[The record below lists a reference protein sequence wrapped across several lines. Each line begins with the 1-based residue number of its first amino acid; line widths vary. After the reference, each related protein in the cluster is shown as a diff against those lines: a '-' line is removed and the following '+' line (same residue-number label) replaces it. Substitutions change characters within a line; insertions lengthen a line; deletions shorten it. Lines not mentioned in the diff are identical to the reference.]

1 MAHPSLSDLIA
12 KILDAMRA
20 AGCAPHDPRVVT
32 FGPPKTGALNR
43 YRVEGDKSGSANGWF
58 IFYDDGIPAG
68 AFGSWKSGISETW
81 CSKRDHELSDAE
93 RSQRDQHLAAAKAQR
108 AQQEQQVRAQAR
120 KKATELWDKS
130 AETVDA
136 KHPYLLKKQI
146 PAVGIRQLGKQLV
159 IPIQDSNGALHSLQ
173 FIEEDGSKRFLTGG
187 AISGNSCTL
196 GELDGAETIL
206 ICEGYATGVSLHRA
220 SGLPVVVAYNAGNLK
235 PVGAALRLRF
245 PHAALVFC
253 ADDDRWKPNTPEFKV
268 GEIKARA
275 VAEAVNGFVILPL
288 FDGINTDSKP
298 TDFNDLHCLAG
309 LDQLKAQLT
318 NALAHCQSPHRRREA
333 FEAEIDGTDDFET
346 LTVAMPRRILDAGL
360 PKATISYLLK
370 RISKKVRVPLADLQ
384 EQAKQTTTPNGWKA
398 KLRYDD
404 NGDLKLTLANL
415 VTILNHH
422 PDWRGV
428 LFYDEF
434 SGDILK
440 RKPPPFPHV
449 KLGEWTDMDSS
460 KSRVWLE
467 EEYDFEKL
475 PTGLVDEAV
484 AVAADLHAVHA
495 VKEYLEPLKWDRVP
509 RCKTWLLRYLGAED
523 NPVHRFVG
531 QAWMVGAVRRIYE
544 PGSQFDNVLVLEGRQ
559 GARKTTALR
568 VLGGAWHAESI
579 TDLGSK
585 DSLQTLRG
593 KWIVEFAELDA
604 LGRVES
610 SRIKQHISATNDVY
624 RPSYGRRSITVPRQN
639 VFAASCNPEKYL
651 KDETGAR
658 RFWPVRVGTIDID
671 ALVRDRDQLWAE
683 AVHLYRQ
690 GEQCWATP
698 DMAYLTEAQEAR
710 FQDDPWEEH
719 VAIFCYGK
727 RNVLISEVL
736 SSLRVEVPKQTQS
749 EKNRVAKILGRLG
762 FACKLVKTKG
772 VVYRE
777 YQRETLN

>member
-1 MAHPSLSDLIA
+1 MADPSLSDLTA
-12 KILDAMRA
+12 QILDAMRA

-32 FGPPKTGALNR
+32 FGPPKSGPVHR
-43 YRVEGDKSGSANGWF
+43 YRVDGDKSSSANGWF

-81 CSKRDHELSDAE
+81 CAKRDHELTDAE
-93 RSQRDQHLAAAKAQR
+93 RAQRDKQLADAKARR
-108 AQQEQQVRAQAR
+108 AQQERQVRAQAR

-136 KHPYLLKKQI
+136 KHQYLLEKQI
-146 PAVGIRQLGKQLV
+146 PAIGIRQLGKQLV

-187 AISGNSCTL
+187 AISGNTCAL

-206 ICEGYATGVSLHRA
+206 ICEGYATGVSLHCA
-220 SGLPVVVAYNAGNLK
+220 SGLPVVIAYNAGNLK

-253 ADDDRWKPNTPEFKV
+253 ADDDRWTEGNP
-268 GEIKARA
+268 GQRKAT
-275 VAEAVNGFVILPL
+275 EAATGVNGFVILPL
-288 FDGINTDSKP
+288 FDGIDTDTKP

-309 LDQLKAQLT
+309 LDQLKSQLT
-318 NALAHCQSPHRRREA
+318 NALANCQSPHRRREA
-333 FEAEIDGTDDFET
+333 FEAEIDGTEDFEV
-346 LTVAMPRRILDAGL
+346 LSADLPRRILGAGL
-360 PKATISYLLK
+360 PKATVSYLLK
-370 RISKKVRVPLADLQ
+370 RIAKKVRVPLADLQ

-434 SGDILK
+434 SGDIIK
-440 RKPPPFPHV
+440 RKPPPFTNV
-449 KLGEWTDMDSS
+449 KLGEWSDMDSS
-460 KSRVWLE
+460 KSRVWME
-467 EEYDFEKL
+467 EAYDFEKL
-475 PTGLVDEAV
+475 STGMVDEAV

-523 NPVHRFVG
+523 NSVHRFGG
-531 QAWMVGAVRRIYE
+531 QAWLIGAVKRIYE
-544 PGSQFDNVLVLEGRQ
+544 PGSQFDNVLVLEGKQ

-658 RFWPVRVGTIDID
+658 RFWPVRVGDIDID
-671 ALVRDRDQLWAE
+671 ALRRDRDQLWAE

-698 DMAYLTEAQEAR
+698 DMIYLTEAQEAR
-710 FQDDPWEEH
+710 FQEDPWEEH

-736 SSLRVEVPKQTQS
+736 SSLRVEIPKQTQS

>member
-12 KILDAMRA
+12 QILDAMRA
-20 AGCAPHDPRVVT
+20 AGCAPHDPKVVT
-32 FGPPKTGALNR
+32 FGPPKTGPVHR
-43 YRVEGDKSGSANGWF
+43 YRVDGDKSGSANGWF

-68 AFGSWKSGISETW
+68 AFGSWKSSISETW
-81 CSKRDHELSDAE
+81 CAKRDHELTDAE
-93 RSQRDQHLAAAKAQR
+93 RAQRDKQLADAKARR

-120 KKATELWDKS
+120 KKATELWAKS

-136 KHPYLLKKQI
+136 KHPYLLEKQI
-146 PAVGIRQLGKQLV
+146 PAIGIRQLGQQLILPV
-159 IPIQDSNGALHSLQ
+159 WDSNGVLQSLE
-173 FIEEDGSKRFLTGG
+173 FVSDDGTKKFLTGG
-187 AISGNSCTL
+187 AISGNTCTL
-196 GELDGAETIL
+196 GELDDAETIL

-220 SGLPVVVAYNAGNLK
+220 SGLPVVIAYNAGNLK
-235 PVGAALRLRF
+235 PVGTALRLRH

-288 FDGINTDSKP
+288 FDGIDTDSKP

-333 FEAEIDGTDDFET
+333 FEAEIDGTGDFET
-346 LTVAMPRRILDAGL
+346 LTAVLPRRILDAGL
-360 PKATISYLLK
+360 PKATVSYLLK
-370 RISKKVRVPLADLQ
+370 RIAKKVRVPLADLQ

-440 RKPPPFPHV
+440 RKPPPYPNS
-449 KLGEWTDMDSS
+449 KSDLWADLDSS
-460 KSRVWLE
+460 KTHVWLE
-467 EEYDFEKL
+467 EQFELSKL
-475 PTGLVDEAV
+475 STGMVDEAI
-484 AVAADLHAVHA
+484 AVVADLHAIHV
-495 VKEYLEPLKWDRVP
+495 VKEYLEPLRWDGKP
-509 RCKTWLLRYLGAED
+509 RLKTMALRYFGAED
-523 NPVHRFVG
+523 NPVHRFVM
-531 QAWMVGAVRRIYE
+531 QAWMVGAVKRVYE
-544 PGSQFDNVLVLEGRQ
+544 PGSQFDNVLVLEGWQ
-559 GARKTTALR
+559 GQRKTTALR
-568 VLGGAWHAESI
+568 VLGAMWHAESI
-579 TDLGSK
+579 TDAGSK
-585 DSLQTLRG
+585 DSFVTLRG
-593 KWIVEFAELDA
+593 KWLVEFSEFDA
-604 LGRVES
+604 LSRVES
-610 SRIKQHISATNDVY
+610 SRMKQHISATNDVY
-624 RPSYGRRSITVPRQN
+624 RPPYGKRSITVPRQN
-639 VFAASCNPEKYL
+639 VFAATVNPEKYL

-658 RFWPVRVGTIDID
+658 RFWPVLCGDIDID
-671 ALVRDRDQLWAE
+671 ALRRDRDQLWAE

-698 DMAYLTEAQEAR
+698 DMTYLTEAQEAR
-710 FQDDPWEEH
+710 FMEDPWEEH
-719 VAIFCYGK
+719 VAIFCHGK
-727 RNVLISEVL
+727 RVVRISEIL
-736 SSLRVEVPKQTQS
+736 SYLRVDLPKQTQAD
-749 EKNRVAKILGRLG
+749 KNRVAKILARLK
-762 FACKLVKTKG
+762 FVCKLVKRHG

-777 YQRETLN
+777 YQREIAK

>member
-1 MAHPSLSDLIA
+1 MADPSLSDLTA
-12 KILDAMRA
+12 QILDAMRA

-32 FGPPKTGALNR
+32 FGPPKSGPVHR
-43 YRVEGDKSGSANGWF
+43 YRVDGDKSSSANGWF

-81 CSKRDHELSDAE
+81 CAKRDHELTDAE
-93 RSQRDQHLAAAKAQR
+93 RAQRDKQLADAKARR
-108 AQQEQQVRAQAR
+108 AQQERQVRAQAR

-136 KHPYLLKKQI
+136 KHQYLLEKQI
-146 PAVGIRQLGKQLV
+146 PAIGIRQLGKQLV

-187 AISGNSCTL
+187 AISGNTCAL

-206 ICEGYATGVSLHRA
+206 ICEGYATGVSLHCA
-220 SGLPVVVAYNAGNLK
+220 SGLPVVIAYNAGNLK

-253 ADDDRWKPNTPEFKV
+253 ADDDRWTEGNP
-268 GEIKARA
+268 GQRKAT
-275 VAEAVNGFVILPL
+275 EAATGVNGFVILPL
-288 FDGINTDSKP
+288 FDGIDTDTKP

-309 LDQLKAQLT
+309 LDQLKSQLT
-318 NALAHCQSPHRRREA
+318 NALANCQSPHRRREA
-333 FEAEIDGTDDFET
+333 FEAEIDGTEDFEV
-346 LTVAMPRRILDAGL
+346 LSADLPRRILGAGL
-360 PKATISYLLK
+360 PKATVSYLLK
-370 RISKKVRVPLADLQ
+370 RIAKKVRVPLADLQ
-384 EQAKQTTTPNGWKA
+384 EQAAKQTTTPNGWKA

-434 SGDILK
+434 SGDIIK
-440 RKPPPFPHV
+440 RKPPPFTNV
-449 KLGEWTDMDSS
+449 KLGEWSDMDSS
-460 KSRVWLE
+460 KSRVWME
-467 EEYDFEKL
+467 EAYDFEKL
-475 PTGLVDEAV
+475 STGMVDEAV

-523 NPVHRFVG
+523 NSVHRFGG
-531 QAWMVGAVRRIYE
+531 QAWLIGAVKRIYE
-544 PGSQFDNVLVLEGRQ
+544 PGSQFDNVLVLEGKQ

-658 RFWPVRVGTIDID
+658 RFWPVRVGDIDID
-671 ALVRDRDQLWAE
+671 ALRRDRDQLWAE

-698 DMAYLTEAQEAR
+698 DMIYLTEAQEAR
-710 FQDDPWEEH
+710 FQEDPWEEH

-736 SSLRVEVPKQTQS
+736 SSLRVEIPKQTQS